1 MKILITCPPMIAAR
15 SEFEP
20 ILRQYGAVADCP
32 DVKQTLAESQ
42 LERLVPEYEGWII
55 GDDPATRSVLAAGR
69 NGRLRAAVKWGVG
82 TDNVDFLAC
91 DDLGIAIDN
100 TPGIFGDEVAD
111 IVVAYLVGLAR
122 GISLVDRQVRQ
133 GLWPKPS
140 GISLAGKIAG
150 IIGFGNIGQHVSA
163 RLTAMKMKTIAY
175 VPDLPSKSKNGV
187 DYRLWPAGIGECNFL
202 VFACPLTADTKH
214 MLNTETLARTMPGV
228 RIINVSRGA
237 LIDEA
242 ALDAAI
248 SSGHV
253 HSAALDVYE
262 TEPLPPEHPLRH
274 HEQCI
279 FGTHNASNTVEA
291 VESTNR
297 LAIDKLMTMLGRGK
311 L

>member
-1 MKILITCPPMIAAR
+1 
-15 SEFEP
+15 
-20 ILRQYGAVADCP
+20 
-32 DVKQTLAESQ
+32 
-42 LERLVPEYEGWII
+42 
-55 GDDPATRSVLAAGR
+55 
-69 NGRLRAAVKWGVG
+69 
-82 TDNVDFLAC
+82 
-91 DDLGIAIDN
+91 
-100 TPGIFGDEVAD
+100 
-111 IVVAYLVGLAR
+111 
-122 GISLVDRQVRQ
+122 
-133 GLWPKPS
+133 
-140 GISLAGKIAG
+140 
-150 IIGFGNIGQHVSA
+150 
-163 RLTAMKMKTIAY
+163 
-175 VPDLPSKSKNGV
+175 
-187 DYRLWPAGIGECNFL
+187 
-202 VFACPLTADTKH
+202 